1 MRTYEFISIFSTKED
16 NYAVGLKAVKELLQK
31 NDVEISSDE
40 DMGDRLLAYPVKK
53 EDRGHY
59 HLFVMKAAPE
69 SLIKIDED
77 LKLTPSVLKYL
88 FVKKEK

>member
-1 MRTYEFISIFSTKED
+1 MRTYEFTSIFNTKED
-16 NYAVGLKAVKELLQK
+16 NYSVGLKAVKELLNK
-31 NDVEISSDE
+31 NGVEISSEE

-53 EDRGHY
+53 EERGHY

-77 LKLTPSVLKYL
+77 LKLTPGVLKTL
-88 FVKKEK
+88 FVKKD

>member
-1 MRTYEFISIFSTKED
+1 MRTYEFVSIFNTKED

-31 NDVEISSDE
+31 NGVEISSEE

-53 EDRGHY
+53 EERGHY
-59 HLFVMKAAPE
+59 HLFVVKAAPE
-69 SLIKIDED
+69 SLVKIDED

-88 FVKKEK
+88 FVKQEK

>member
-1 MRTYEFISIFSTKED
+1 MRKYEFISIFSTKED
-16 NYAVGLKAVKELLQK
+16 NYAVGLKAVKEILQ
-31 NDVEISSDE
+31 NNGVEISSED

-59 HLFVMKAAPE
+59 HLFVMNAAPE
-69 SLIKIDED
+69 SLIKIEEG
-77 LKLTPSVLKYL
+77 LKLVPSVLKTL